1 MASTSGQSDITTQ
14 CGSVYIESDELKLQ
28 SWSNRRNAW
37 LAWRDERREDRR
49 FAFARLRDALA
60 LQDSDMIDMW
70 KTRVIELG
78 PDDPDESMP
87 SFEATHK

>member
-1 MASTSGQSDITTQ
+1 MASTSGQSDKTTQ

-37 LAWRDERREDRR
+37 LAWRAERREDRR

-60 LQDSDMIDMW
+60 LQDSDMIDKW
-70 KTRVIELG
+70 KACVVEPG
-78 PDDPDESMP
+78 PGDPIESMS
-87 SFEATHK
+87 SFEKTP